1 MISNL
6 DYIYYKLFMTIY
18 DFKKRCEFQ
27 NYNLKDPV
35 LNTKWNTN
43 ELNSYS

>member
-18 DFKKRCEFQ
+18 DFKKKGVNF
-27 NYNLKDPV
+27 KI
-35 LNTKWNTN
+35 TT
-43 ELNSYS
+43 